1 MYYVYV
7 YALICKVMLFGRG
20 AFLRQ
25 LNSDEFMVVG
35 SYDRISVFISRE
47 LSLGLYLEDTVERW
61 KSASQK
67 ESVQ

>member
-1 MYYVYV
+1 
-7 YALICKVMLFGRG
+7 
-20 AFLRQ
+20 
-25 LNSDEFMVVG
+25 MVVG